1 MRQVSP
7 AASVPASVSRYL
19 LPHERSCITVRIHPA
34 KLAGPLILVF
44 GGLVAVGEL
53 TRRSVRPKI
62 VWGAYLPVLLYFLQR
77 VAARQATYFTVT
89 DNRMILVSGFAVRKV
104 AMMPLTRVTDM
115 SFRRSALGRLLG
127 YGEFII
133 ESAGQER
140 VRSRRCAPLTSCR
153 IRSSFTWRS
162 AALSSRARWPR
173 PSRMKTTCPIDT
185 VELSSCLRSERETRT
200 EAAGGRSDRGIG
212 QAKRWPQS

>member
-34 KLAGPLILVF
+34 TLAGPLILVS
-44 GGLVAVGEL
+44 GGLVAAGEL

-89 DNRMILVSGFAVRKV
+89 DNRMILVSGFVVRKV

-133 ESAGQER
+133 ESAGQEQ
-140 VRSRRCAPLTSCR
+140 
-153 IRSSFTWRS
+153 
-162 AALSSRARWPR
+162 ALRTINFLPYPEQLYLEVCGLVFPGA
-173 PSRMKTTCPIDT
+173 
-185 VELSSCLRSERETRT
+185 VAETQQD
-200 EAAGGRSDRGIG
+200 EDDL
-212 QAKRWPQS
+212 PD

>member
-34 KLAGPLILVF
+34 TLAGPLILVS
-44 GGLVAVGEL
+44 GGLVAAGEL

-89 DNRMILVSGFAVRKV
+89 DNRMILVSGFVVRKV
-104 AMMPLTRVTDM
+104 AMMPLARVTDM

-133 ESAGQER
+133 ESAGQEQ
-140 VRSRRCAPLTSCR
+140 
-153 IRSSFTWRS
+153 
-162 AALSSRARWPR
+162 ALRTINFLPYPEQLYLQVCGLVFPGA
-173 PSRMKTTCPIDT
+173 
-185 VELSSCLRSERETRT
+185 VAETQQD
-200 EAAGGRSDRGIG
+200 EDDLPDS
-212 QAKRWPQS
+212 PC

>member
-1 MRQVSP
+1 
-7 AASVPASVSRYL
+7 L

-34 KLAGPLILVF
+34 TLAGPLILVS
-44 GGLVAVGEL
+44 GGLVAAGEL

-62 VWGAYLPVLLYFLQR
+62 VWGAYLSVLLYFLQR

-89 DNRMILVSGFAVRKV
+89 DNRMILVSGFVVRKV

-133 ESAGQER
+133 ESAGQEQ
-140 VRSRRCAPLTSCR
+140 
-153 IRSSFTWRS
+153 
-162 AALSSRARWPR
+162 ALRTINFLPYPEQLYLEVCGLVFPGA
-173 PSRMKTTCPIDT
+173 
-185 VELSSCLRSERETRT
+185 VAETQQD
-200 EAAGGRSDRGIG
+200 EDDL
-212 QAKRWPQS
+212 PD

>member
-7 AASVPASVSRYL
+7 AAGVPASVNRYL
-19 LPHERSCITVRIHPA
+19 LPHERSCITVRKHPA
-34 KLAGPLILVF
+34 ELAGPLILVS
-44 GGLVAVGEL
+44 GGLVAAGEL

-77 VAARQATYFTVT
+77 VAAWRATYFTVT
-89 DNRMILVSGFAVRKV
+89 DNRMILVSGFVVRKV

-133 ESAGQER
+133 ESAGQKQ
-140 VRSRRCAPLTSCR
+140 
-153 IRSSFTWRS
+153 
-162 AALSSRARWPR
+162 ALHTINFLPYPEQLYLEICGLVFPGA
-173 PSRMKTTCPIDT
+173 
-185 VELSSCLRSERETRT
+185 VAETQQD
-200 EAAGGRSDRGIG
+200 EGDL
-212 QAKRWPQS
+212 PD

>member
-34 KLAGPLILVF
+34 TLAGPLILVS
-44 GGLVAVGEL
+44 GGLVAAGEL
-53 TRRSVRPKI
+53 ARRSVRPKI

-89 DNRMILVSGFAVRKV
+89 DNRMILVSGFVVRKV

-133 ESAGQER
+133 ESAGQEQ
-140 VRSRRCAPLTSCR
+140 
-153 IRSSFTWRS
+153 
-162 AALSSRARWPR
+162 ALHTINFLPY
-173 PSRMKTTCPIDT
+173 
-185 VELSSCLRSERETRT
+185 SEQLYLEVCGLVFPGAVAETRQD
-200 EAAGGRSDRGIG
+200 EDDL
-212 QAKRWPQS
+212 PD

>member
-7 AASVPASVSRYL
+7 VASVPASVSRYL

-34 KLAGPLILVF
+34 TLAGPLILVS
-44 GGLVAVGEL
+44 GGLVAAGEL

-89 DNRMILVSGFAVRKV
+89 DKRMILVSGFVVRKV
-104 AMMPLTRVTDM
+104 AMMPLARVTDM

-133 ESAGQER
+133 ESAGQEQ
-140 VRSRRCAPLTSCR
+140 
-153 IRSSFTWRS
+153 
-162 AALSSRARWPR
+162 ALRTINFLPYPEQLYLEVCGLVFPGA
-173 PSRMKTTCPIDT
+173 
-185 VELSSCLRSERETRT
+185 VAETQQD
-200 EAAGGRSDRGIG
+200 EDDL
-212 QAKRWPQS
+212 PD